1 LDVTQAAETFTA
13 LNKLFEESEAPKPP
27 TPPASTAPTTTPAGQ
42 APTGEKPPE
51 PTPVGTDLQ
60 KTLDAITAPAGA
72 HPNVGKG
79 IDELKRIAT
88 EQGSKVTS
96 YETQL
101 KELQS
106 KVQAYEAAQKEA
118 KLPEPVEKE
127 LTELRSFRREVDM
140 RQDPEFQ
147 NSYIKPVQQAE
158 TEVMGLLKQ
167 SGLTDETIKFIQD
180 NGGVIAISQ
189 SQEKANDKQTLADWL
204 ESSIL
209 GRINTVARNRIMG
222 KLANATDLIDKGQR
236 ELADWRENGQ
246 KRYEARMQK
255 LTEEFNSGR
264 DEAIAALGDLVK
276 PSVIDASDS
285 AEVRTEKEAHNN
297 LLKEAEIKY
306 AELLKISQQPKTAG
320 NILVKATQADM
331 LLKMFNAEKAKT
343 ADLQSRLD
351 KIKASG
357 SHSVAGDH
365 TPPPGPEKPSM
376 GDLLKK
382 PTDQALGDLFNQAG
396 ITR

>member
-1 LDVTQAAETFTA
+1 
-13 LNKLFEESEAPKPP
+13 
-27 TPPASTAPTTTPAGQ
+27 
-42 APTGEKPPE
+42 
-51 PTPVGTDLQ
+51 
-60 KTLDAITAPAGA
+60 
-72 HPNVGKG
+72 
-79 IDELKRIAT
+79 
-88 EQGSKVTS
+88 
-96 YETQL
+96 
-101 KELQS
+101 
-106 KVQAYEAAQKEA
+106 
-118 KLPEPVEKE
+118 
-127 LTELRSFRREVDM
+127 
-140 RQDPEFQ
+140 
-147 NSYIKPVQQAE
+147 
-158 TEVMGLLKQ
+158 
-167 SGLTDETIKFIQD
+167 
-180 NGGVIAISQ
+180 
-189 SQEKANDKQTLADWL
+189 
-204 ESSIL
+204 
-209 GRINTVARNRIMG
+209 
-222 KLANATDLIDKGQR
+222 
-236 ELADWRENGQ
+236 
-246 KRYEARMQK
+246 MQK

-297 LLKEAEIKY
+297 LIKEAEGKY

-320 NILVKATQADM
+320 SILVKATQADM